1 MPEFELPKEEL
12 QEEVPETT
20 MPEFELPKE
29 EVQEEVPETTMP
41 KFELP
46 KEEVQE
52 EVPET
57 TMPEFKLPKEEVQ
70 EEVPEI
76 TMPEF
81 ELPKEEVSDEVP
93 EKDNKPEEDDMIDTY
108 DNINKDLNSLISF
121 ETYDDY
127 LVEFQKQNYPE
138 NPAEFYIAVKNGER
152 LPELLTETEFYD
164 ERRKQLEDIEHD
176 KQNESIISLTQKLHS
191 CEGKLQV
198 SEEQNAELERRNKNL
213 SSNLNRERSEKLSA
227 QNRVTELEDELKKSK
242 ARINSLENTLMRQKE
257 SVKEQGEKIFALRTT
272 INNQLEEIK
281 SVKAM
286 LSNKDLEIKTLK
298 EENEQLKGDKKDLKA
313 QIRGF
318 ETQVTGAINSIK
330 QDGSNKNIVET
341 DKKKLKN
348 QKSERD
354 LPVKKTSLSKKSP
367 SAVILPG
374 DVIDAFEEVTNKKGK
389 TR

>member
-1 MPEFELPKEEL
+1 MPEVTIPD
-12 QEEVPETT
+12 
-20 MPEFELPKE
+20 FELPKE
-29 EVQEEVPETTMP
+29 EVQEEVPEVTMP
-41 KFELP
+41 DFELP
-46 KEEVQE
+46 KEEIQE
-52 EVPET
+52 EVPEVRQN
-57 TMPEFKLPKEEVQ
+57 EDKL
-70 EEVPEI
+70 
-76 TMPEF
+76 
-81 ELPKEEVSDEVP
+81 
-93 EKDNKPEEDDMIDTY
+93 EEDDMLGTY

-242 ARINSLENTLMRQKE
+242 TRINTLENTLIRQKE
-257 SVKEQGEKIFALRTT
+257 SVKAQGEKIFALRTT

-286 LSNKDLEIKTLK
+286 LSNKDLEIKSLK

-330 QDGSNKNIVET
+330 QDGSNKET
-341 DKKKLKN
+341 IETGKKKLKN
-348 QKSERD
+348 QKTERE
-354 LPVKKTSLSKKSP
+354 LPVNKTSLSKKSP

-374 DVIDAFEEVTNKKGK
+374 DVIDAFEEVTNTKGK